1 VNFEF
6 VITKKGTKPIYNVR
20 INAQSVYKK
29 LGTIKPGKS
38 KTVIK
43 SLKIYYSVN
52 GGQGVY
58 YTDYKCKIHHTE
70 FKTIHIKLV

>member
-20 INAQSVYKK
+20 IDAQSVYKK

-38 KTVIK
+38 KMLLSPLKYIIVLMVDRECTILTINVRYTTL
-43 SLKIYYSVN
+43 SLKLSI
-52 GGQGVY
+52 
-58 YTDYKCKIHHTE
+58 
-70 FKTIHIKLV
+70 